1 MSHPCIECNQCGLLI
16 RSQQLSP
23 WETGVET
30 DGLLDVVG
38 NLAGSAKNVLE
49 DAKKR
54 AEGVV
59 NDGKRFLEKVSED
72 TRKQMDDD
80 KTKKAAIFLKTK
92 AKKAGIDCK
101 KEIEDFAVEND
112 CYSFHSMS
120 RDDQKDSLKR
130 FVNSIVKK
138 LTLNEAERKVFEDMV
153 YAHPSL
159 NHLKR

>member
-1 MSHPCIECNQCGLLI
+1 MECNQCGLLI

-23 WETGVET
+23 WETCVET

-59 NDGKRFLEKVSED
+59 NNGKRFLEKVSED

-80 KTKKAAIFLKTK
+80 KTKKAATFLNHK

-101 KEIEDFAVEND
+101 KEIEDFAVETD
-112 CYSFHSMS
+112 SHWFHSMS
-120 RDDQKDSLKR
+120 RDDQKDHLNR
-130 FVNSIVKK
+130 FVISIVKK
-138 LTLNEAERKVFEDMV
+138 LTLNEAERKVFEDML
-153 YAHPSL
+153 YARPIFKDL
-159 NHLKR
+159 RK